1 MQVVILAAG
10 EGTRMRPLTNDT
22 PKPLL
27 KIGGKALL
35 DWIFEALPDEI
46 DEAIIAVKYLGEKIK
61 SYCGDNFHGR
71 HIIYTEGSD
80 KGTAYS
86 FLPTRPHLRDDRFLF
101 IYGDE
106 FPLSE
111 DVKNCLSHQASIL
124 CWEVSDPWNH
134 GVANLRAD
142 GTIEM
147 IEEKPKRPR
156 SNLLSN
162 GVMVLNKK
170 IFDYTPEKAG
180 KTEYF
185 FTDMVNKFVHDDK
198 VMAVI
203 SKRGIGGIS
212 TSADMERV
220 EKILKSENII
230 K

>member
-1 MQVVILAAG
+1 MKVVILAAG
-10 EGTRMRPLTNDT
+10 EGVRMRPLTDET

-27 KIGGKALL
+27 KIGGKTLL
-35 DWIFEALPDEI
+35 DWIFEALPKEV
-46 DEAIIAVKYLGEKIK
+46 DEAIIAVRYLGDKIK
-61 SYCGDNFHGR
+61 DYCGNNFHGR
-71 HIIYTEGSD
+71 EIKYVLGSE

-86 FLPTRPHLRDDRFLF
+86 FLATKEHLHEDRFLF

-111 DVKNCLSHQASIL
+111 DVEKCLEYQASIL
-124 CWEVSDPWNH
+124 CWEVNDPWNH
-134 GVANLRAD
+134 GIANLRVD
-142 GTIEM
+142 GTIGS
-147 IEEKPKRPR
+147 IEEKPKEPK

-170 IFDYTPEKAG
+170 IFNYSPEKNG

-185 FTDMVNKFVHDDK
+185 FTDMVNKFVQEEK

-203 SKRGIGGIS
+203 SEQGIGGIS
-212 TSADMERV
+212 SPADIERV
-220 EKILKSENII
+220 EKILKNKNII